1 MKTNIMKGFK
11 VIGSVELIDGKFI
24 NSFDNSI
31 RNKGQIIEFLL
42 PMSEDGCW
50 LDNINMIIDFEGGKS
65 A

>member
-11 VIGSVELIDGKFI
+11 VIGSVELVDGKFT

-31 RNKGQIIEFLL
+31 RNKKEIIEFLL
-42 PMSEDGCW
+42 PISENGYW
-50 LDNINMIIDFEGGKS
+50 LDNINMIIDFEGEKS